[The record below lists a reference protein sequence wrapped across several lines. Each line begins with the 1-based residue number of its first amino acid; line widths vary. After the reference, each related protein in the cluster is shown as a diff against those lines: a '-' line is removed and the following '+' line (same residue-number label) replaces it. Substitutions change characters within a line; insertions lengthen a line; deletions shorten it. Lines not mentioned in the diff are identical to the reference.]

1 MQEGIGGGRVM
12 VEGVAMPTTTVTASF
27 RPKVLTVLDAA
38 RRRQY

>member
-1 MQEGIGGGRVM
+1 MQERAGEEGCV

-27 RPKVLTVLDAA
+27 MPKVLTVLDAA